1 MVPLLWLSSSCSGKK
16 NKGISEGVIEYSA
29 EVVDESHPLAG
40 LAPGSATVKFKNDD
54 LLVEMSTMGIFNTSF
69 ISDPH
74 KKTLSQLIKFMDL
87 KNACIQSEKE
97 LIKEGGDYA
106 LKLEETKET
115 KVIAGYKCK
124 KVKATMVNDPS
135 VTFDVYYTDE
145 IGVDSINYLGP
156 YRQLKG
162 MLMDYRLKKLGIEMR
177 FVATSVK
184 SEEVPDN
191 SFEVPSFYKI
201 VTRGEMDQV
210 FADITK

>member
-1 MVPLLWLSSSCSGKK
+1 MVPILWLSSSCSGQK

-87 KNACIQSEKE
+87 KNACIQSEKD
-97 LIKEGGDYA
+97 LMSEGSDYA

-135 VTFDVYYTDE
+135 VTFDVFYTDE

-162 MLMDYRLKKLGIEMR
+162 ILMDYRLKKLGIEMR

-184 SEEVPDN
+184 QEEVSDQ

-201 VTRGEMDQV
+201 VTRSEMDQV